1 FTLHS
6 SSLHKLGFP
15 FFIVLFMVSIPG
27 KLLSENA
34 KTDKESHGRLF
45 ENAKMDKE
53 NQKDYPRMQR

>member
-1 FTLHS
+1 
-6 SSLHKLGFP
+6 
-15 FFIVLFMVSIPG
+15 MVSIPG

>member
-1 FTLHS
+1 MTILLS
-6 SSLHKLGFP
+6 EKDVNLIKNLKISKSR
-15 FFIVLFMVSIPG
+15 IR